1 MRRLVRASTY
11 AQLLD
16 RAADFLRAHRDR
28 EVLLVAPTR
37 PSADD
42 LLRLRLGDSAGVHR
56 VTLGML
62 TRNLAEDD
70 IAERGLAPLNA
81 LGAEALVVR
90 AIYLVRRE
98 SHLAYFEPVASSP
111 GFARAVAR
119 TLRELRIHGVT
130 PRQVASTGEPGR
142 DLALLQAR
150 YVELL
155 AEGRLAD
162 YPELLRLAAARAE
175 LGGHRWAGLP
185 LLLLDVALDSGL
197 PQQLVQALAAKAP
210 QTLVTLLDADEASR
224 ALYQP
229 FMDQAAEP
237 APRLHSTLDRLRA
250 QLFRSSLS
258 ADAPLPEAVAFF
270 SAAGEGLECTEIARR
285 LHRLAEA
292 GTRFDEMAILLRDPG
307 RYQPLLEEAL
317 NRAAVPCHFSHGS
330 VRPDTAGRAFLA
342 LLHCAFESFP
352 ATRFAEYLS
361 LGQMPVTSA
370 EKVMAA
376 GSSTV
381 FGTEDELLDTEVE
394 VRPKPE
400 PPMAAAPP
408 STPAR
413 WEQLLVDA
421 AVIGGRDRWARRL
434 DGLDNE
440 FRFRLAKLDEGDAAA
455 RAHVERQ
462 ISQLAELKGLAL
474 PVIELL
480 AGLPRSGTWREWID
494 QLDGLAQATLR
505 YPESVQLALREL
517 WSMGDAGPVTLE
529 EVLLVLE
536 ERLRFLR
543 RPPLKSR
550 YGGVWIGSIDEARGQ
565 SFSVVFVP
573 GLAEGIFPRKALED
587 PLLLDVYRRR
597 LQAGLPL
604 RESRVADER
613 LRLHIAAAAARTQ
626 LIVSYPRMDVAQSR
640 SRVPSFYAMEVVRA
654 AEGRLPELKEL
665 ERRSAAAASTRLGWP
680 FPAETKEAVDALEF
694 DLSVLQRALLLPRG
708 QAKGHGRYLL
718 ETNAHL
724 ARGLRARF
732 ARWSNKWSP
741 ADGLVAHNHPQ
752 AMEVLD
758 RLRLRKKPWSA
769 STLQLMAACPY
780 RFVLHGLFHLRPRDE
795 MVPLEAMDPLT
806 RGSLFHEVQFQL
818 FRQAGNW
825 EIFEDVA
832 DEVLDRVAAK
842 YEDKLAPAIPRVW
855 KTELEDLRA
864 DLHGWLRRL
873 QDDAGNWDVLHSE
886 YAFGMSF
893 DEDRDPASTTQPAQL
908 SDGILLRGSVDWI
921 EQHRTTGDLR
931 ITDHKTGRAPAQKD
945 RPQYVGR
952 GQYLQPLLYA
962 AAVQQ
967 LLGRPVKFSRLY
979 FCTQRGGYDKC
990 EILVNERGQGYLHEV
1005 LDLIDWHM
1013 ANGLLPASPAPKQ
1026 CDWCD
1031 YTGVCGPREEERV
1044 RRKPALVQLQDLRSR
1059 P

>member
-1 MRRLVRASTY
+1 MRRLVRAATY

-16 RAADFLRAHRDR
+16 RAADFLRAHRDQ

-37 PSADD
+37 GAADD
-42 LLRLRLGDSAGVHR
+42 LLRLRLSDSAGVHR
-56 VTLGML
+56 VTMAAM
-62 TRNLAEDD
+62 TRNLVEED

-98 SHLAYFEPVASSP
+98 ARLRYFEPVASSP

-119 TLRELRIHGVT
+119 TLRELRIHRIT
-130 PRQVASTGEPGR
+130 PEQVAATGAPGR
-142 DLALLQAR
+142 DLALLQTR
-150 YVELL
+150 YTELL
-155 AEGRLAD
+155 AESRHAD
-162 YPELLRLAAARAE
+162 YPEMLRLATARVE
-175 LGGHRWAGLP
+175 QGGHRWVGLP
-185 LLLLDVALDSGL
+185 LLLLDVALDAGL
-197 PQQLVQALAAKAP
+197 PRQLVQALAAKAP
-210 QTLVTLLDADEASR
+210 QTLVTLVDADEASGE
-224 ALYQP
+224 LYLP
-229 FMDQAAEP
+229 FMDQVAEP
-237 APRLHSTLDRLRA
+237 AQRVQSTLDRLRA
-250 QLFRSSLS
+250 QLFRSGGSN
-258 ADAPLPEAVAFF
+258 DALLAEAVAFF

-285 LHRLAEA
+285 LHRLAEG
-292 GTRFDEMAILLRDPG
+292 GTRFDEMAILLRDAG

-317 NRAAVPCHFSHGS
+317 SRAGVPCHFSHGS

-342 LLHCAFESFP
+342 LLYCAFENYP

-361 LGQMPVTSA
+361 LGQMPVTPA

-376 GSSTV
+376 GAPMV
-381 FGTEDELLDTEVE
+381 FGSEDELLDTEVE
-394 VRPKPE
+394 AREKPE

-408 STPAR
+408 STPAQ

-434 DGLDNE
+434 DGLENE
-440 FRFRLAKLDEGDAAA
+440 FRFRLAKLDEGDVAE

-462 ISQLAELKGLAL
+462 LSQLAELKGLAL
-474 PVIELL
+474 PVMEQLS
-480 AGLPRSGTWREWID
+480 GLPKAGSWREWID
-494 QLDGLAQATLR
+494 QLSGLAQATLR
-505 YPESVQLALREL
+505 YPESVQTALHEL

-565 SFSVVFVP
+565 SFAVVFVP
-573 GLAEGIFPRKALED
+573 GLAEGIFPKKAFED
-587 PLLLDVYRRR
+587 PLLLDTYRRR
-597 LQAGLPL
+597 LNAGLPL
-604 RESRVADER
+604 RETRVADER

-680 FPAETKEAVDALEF
+680 FPAETKQAVDALEF

-724 ARGLRARF
+724 ARALRSRF
-732 ARWSNKWSP
+732 ARWSNKWAA
-741 ADGLVAHNHPQ
+741 ADGLIVKNDAA
-752 AMEVLD
+752 AMEVLE
-758 RLRLRKKPWSA
+758 RLRLRSKPWSA
-769 STLQLMAACPY
+769 SSLQLMAACPY
-780 RFVLHGLFHLRPRDE
+780 RFVLHGLFHLRPREE

-806 RGSLFHEVQFQL
+806 RGSLFHEVQFEL
-818 FRQAGNW
+818 FRQARSW

-842 YEDKLAPAIPRVW
+842 YEDQLAPAIPRVW

-873 QDDAGNWDVLHSE
+873 QADAAGWDVIHSE
-886 YAFGMSF
+886 YAFGMTF
-893 DEDRDPASTTQPAQL
+893 GDERDPASTAQPARVR
-908 SDGILLRGSVDWI
+908 DGVLLRGSVDWI
-921 EQHRTTGDLR
+921 EQHRETGELR
-931 ITDHKTGRAPAQKD
+931 ITDHKTGRTPKD
-945 RPQYVGR
+945 LPRYVGK

-962 AAVQQ
+962 AAVEQ
-967 LLGRPVKFSRLY
+967 LLGRTVKFSRLY

-990 EILVNERGQGYLHEV
+990 DVPVTETAQRYLSEV
-1005 LDLIDWHM
+1005 LELIDWHM
-1013 ANGLLPASPAPKQ
+1013 ANGLLPAAPAPEQ
-1026 CDWCD
+1026 CKWCD
-1031 YTGVCGPREEERV
+1031 FTSVCGPREEERV
-1044 RRKPALVQLQDLRSR
+1044 RRKPVLVQLQELRSR